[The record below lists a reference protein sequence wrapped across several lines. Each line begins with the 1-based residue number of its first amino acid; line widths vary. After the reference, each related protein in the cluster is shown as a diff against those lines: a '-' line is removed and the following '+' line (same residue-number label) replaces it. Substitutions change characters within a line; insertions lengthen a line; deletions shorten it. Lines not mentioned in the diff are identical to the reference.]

1 VIKVYVKIFFKIT
14 IVKFLLISSF
24 FSCILVDSLLAAG
37 TCTVIAACR
46 AASTFTLLAVAIR
59 TGLATATLTGIN
71 QYRLIT
77 LVLYLNANV
86 LNKPLILFSF
96 PDVLRVDRNLKQKH
110 FLNPMSEFLN

>member
-1 VIKVYVKIFFKIT
+1 MNNNFIYNIT
-14 IVKFLLISSF
+14 
-24 FSCILVDSLLAAG
+24 
-37 TCTVIAACR
+37 
-46 AASTFTLLAVAIR
+46 
-59 TGLATATLTGIN
+59 N